1 MICNVYCI
9 VIRQGEKN
17 PIFSRATGSLFR
29 RQTKQHTALIK
40 HICYIFR
47 RQHQYTMASLLWGES
62 MGSSLQIIL
71 KLLKMS
77 KVKKCNMLQTDGK
90 DVKNLSLFDLV
101 ISLFQVKGLQY
112 WMCQNLSVV
121 FLTEKKSK
129 FFFRYCD
136 WHLLSLL

>member
-29 RQTKQHTALIK
+29 RQTKRHTALIK
-40 HICYIFR
+40 HICYIFS
-47 RQHQYTMASLLWGES
+47 RQHQYTMASLLLGES

-101 ISLFQVKGLQY
+101 ISFSRLRDCSTGCVKLYQWFLNREGIEVF
-112 WMCQNLSVV
+112 LSV
-121 FLTEKKSK
+121 L
-129 FFFRYCD
+129 
-136 WHLLSLL
+136 